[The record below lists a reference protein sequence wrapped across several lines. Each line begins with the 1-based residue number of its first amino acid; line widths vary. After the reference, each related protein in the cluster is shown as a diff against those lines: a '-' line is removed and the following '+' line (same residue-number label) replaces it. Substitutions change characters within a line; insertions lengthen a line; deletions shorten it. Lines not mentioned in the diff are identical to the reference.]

1 MVKMDTAQT
10 ILAIRRIKEA
20 YAEAYDSMTWLTPE
34 SADAASRVRE
44 NLITKIFDHPGKG
57 PEWRFAQTKLFIH
70 GISPGCN
77 FCGSGDWSCLF
88 INGICNARCF
98 YCPSTQNQKGL
109 PMTSSLEFK
118 TPNDYVDYVRAF
130 GIRAV
135 SFSGGEP
142 LLTFDRVVQYLKALR
157 AKITDPLYIWMY
169 TNGLLVTE
177 EKLKILADHGLDE
190 IRFDISADHYRLDA
204 LKKAKGIIPCVTVE
218 IPAIPEDLENTRQ
231 LIKQLYDEGV
241 NFLNLHQLRCTPF
254 NLPRL
259 IKRGYTFVHG
269 PKVTVLETEL
279 TALELMRYALEN
291 NIALPINYC
300 SFAFRHQFQR
310 AGALTRNALKVKAL
324 YQDITPTGHIRTL
337 GITGEKPAIQAVH
350 HHLLSQAKN
359 PALWLLAKSEDQLF
373 FAANLWPHIDFSGV
387 TLTVAYTTT
396 ALKSS
401 MSFRHSF
408 KEIPLNRKK
417 KVVIEKYPAHPE
429 IRLQGDRILEF
440 ARLFINSQA
449 GNSADTV
456 GASPVDDLFAEI
468 RGFERV
474 NAGLSPYF

>member
-1 MVKMDTAQT
+1 MAKMDMART
-10 ILAIRRIKEA
+10 ISRIKEE
-20 YAEAYDSMTWLTPE
+20 YTDTYDTMTWLTPE
-34 SADAASRVRE
+34 SAQTASRIRE
-44 NLITKIFDHPGKG
+44 NLITKIFEHQGKG
-57 PEWRFAQTKLFIH
+57 PEWRFAQTKLLTQ
-70 GISPGCN
+70 GISPGCD
-77 FCGSGDWSCLF
+77 FCGNGDWSCLF

-118 TPNDYVDYVRAF
+118 TPGDYVDYVRRF

-142 LLTFDRVVQYLKALR
+142 LMTFERVVQYLKALR

-177 EKLKILADHGLDE
+177 EKLKILADNGLDE

-218 IPAIPEDLENTRQ
+218 IPAIPEDLKNTRQ
-231 LIKQLYDEGV
+231 VIKQLYDEGV
-241 NFLNLHQLRCTPF
+241 NYLNLHQLRCTPY

-269 PKVTVLETEL
+269 PKATVLETEL
-279 TALELMRYALEN
+279 TALELMRYTLEQ

-310 AGALTRNALKVKAL
+310 AGALARNALLVKSL
-324 YQDITPTGHIRTL
+324 YQDITATGHIRTM
-337 GITGEKPAIQAVH
+337 GITGEKPAILAIH
-350 HHLLSQAKN
+350 HQLLSQPKDTD
-359 PALWLLAKSEDQLF
+359 LWHLAKTGDQLF
-373 FAANLWPHIDFSGV
+373 FSASLWPCIDFSGV
-387 TLTVAYTTT
+387 TLTVAYTATS
-396 ALKSS
+396 LKASV
-401 MSFRHSF
+401 SFRHSF

-417 KVVIEKYPAHPE
+417 KVVIEKYPAHSG
-429 IRLQGDRILEF
+429 IRLEGERIQEF
-440 ARLFINSQA
+440 ARRFIPQA
-449 GNSADTV
+449 GSPADTV
-456 GASPVDDLFAEI
+456 GDYPADDLFAEI
-468 RGFERV
+468 KEFERM
-474 NAGLSPYF
+474 NSGLAPYF